1 MFLFRACYILSIT
14 LGLSFIVS
22 FCQRH
27 TLIYTLFMLVSNFNT
42 VFENLGISNTVYYM
56 SICDKIHEL
65 GLYSIYLNLQFYY
78 MF

>member
-1 MFLFRACYILSIT
+1 
-14 LGLSFIVS
+14 
-22 FCQRH
+22 
-27 TLIYTLFMLVSNFNT
+27 MLVSNFNT
-42 VFENLGISNTVYYM
+42 VSENLGISNTVDM

>member
-42 VFENLGISNTVYYM
+42 VSENLGISNTVDM